1 MELQRADADDAG
13 AAQPAAG
20 PPTIPT
26 YRTFDLPMYLCLDS
40 APRPIPSV
48 ARRQS
53 RHEGGRWR
61 DNERRNGKQ
70 VRVARSL
77 LSEEAAL
84 ARLRGTSESSWR
96 NERMGGNSLH
106 EMYNN
111 DDVGYHPIRQAFQGG
126 GQEYPTT
133 AGLNR
138 SNARDPSVT
147 HNDKA
152 NHFDDDEENV
162 IVLCDTSHCCNE
174 GAKNLCTIALWG
186 MITLAIFN

>member
-1 MELQRADADDAG
+1 MREARA
-13 AAQPAAG
+13 
-20 PPTIPT
+20 IPHLHPGVS
-26 YRTFDLPMYLCLDS
+26 RQ
-40 APRPIPSV
+40 
-48 ARRQS
+48 QS

-106 EMYNN
+106 EMYND

-126 GQEYPTT
+126 GQEFPTT

-147 HNDKA
+147 QNDKA

-186 MITLAIFN
+186 MITLAIFNRFLVHFAGFLQHTPNKE